1 MIKLKEFFISFL
13 IHFFFFLGFIVLFR
27 LNGESSAKY
36 VEIDL
41 SLINLAKLS
50 EETSKVDKG
59 LDTKLEKRLQA
70 KAQPKAISYPPEE
83 FKSPAKE
90 VKESSFSENKEIKE
104 VKEVKEVNEVKE
116 IASKVVDEGGSGREK
131 EVKNISM
138 IKGGGSGY
146 VGGSDNRNV
155 ESSDGGKG
163 KLGELEKLREKF
175 LIEKLSL
182 ISQIIQNNITY
193 PYIARK
199 MGWEGKVLISFVL
212 TKEGK
217 VNFLIIE
224 RSSGYKVLDENAIDT
239 IKKVSKYFPLPPL
252 DVKIKIPISYKLHS
266 SNID

>member
-1 MIKLKEFFISFL
+1 MIKLKEFFISLF
-13 IHFFFFLGFIVLFR
+13 IHFFFLLSFVVLFR

-36 VEIDL
+36 IEIDL
-41 SLINLAKLS
+41 SLINLANLS
-50 EETSKVDKG
+50 EETSKVEKG

-70 KAQPKAISYPPEE
+70 KAQSKTISSFPEE

-104 VKEVKEVNEVKE
+104 VKEINEVKE
-116 IASKVVDEGGSGREK
+116 IANKGVNEGGSGREK
-131 EVKNISM
+131 EIKNISI
-138 IKGGGSGY
+138 IKGGGDGY
-146 VGGSDNRNV
+146 VERSDNRNV

-163 KLGELEKLREKF
+163 NLDELGKLKERF

-217 VNFLIIE
+217 VSFLIIE

>member
-50 EETSKVDKG
+50 EETFKVDKG

-70 KAQPKAISYPPEE
+70 KAQPKAISYPSNE

-90 VKESSFSENKEIKE
+90 IKESSFSENKEIKE
-104 VKEVKEVNEVKE
+104 VKEVKEVNE

-138 IKGGGSGY
+138 IKGGGDGY
-146 VGGSDNRNV
+146 VGGSDDINV
-155 ESSDGGKG
+155 EGSDGGKG
-163 KLGELEKLREKF
+163 NLGELEKLREKF
-175 LIEKLSL
+175 LIEKLSI
-182 ISQIIQNNITY
+182 ISQIIHKNISY

-199 MGWEGKVLISFVL
+199 MGWEGKVIISFIL
-212 TKEGK
+212 TKDGK
-217 VNFLIIE
+217 ISLLTVE
-224 RSSGYKVLDENAIDT
+224 KSSGYRVLDENAIDT
-239 IKKVSKYFPLPPL
+239 IKKVSKYFPTPPL
-252 DVKIKIPISYKLHS
+252 DVKIKIPITYKI
-266 SNID
+266 SNLNSE

>member
-1 MIKLKEFFISFL
+1 MIKLKEFFISLF
-13 IHFFFFLGFIVLFR
+13 IHFFFLLSFVVLFR

-36 VEIDL
+36 IEIDL
-41 SLINLAKLS
+41 SLINLTKLS
-50 EETSKVDKG
+50 EETSKVEKG

-70 KAQPKAISYPPEE
+70 KAQSKTISSFPEE

-90 VKESSFSENKEIKE
+90 VKESSFSENKE
-104 VKEVKEVNEVKE
+104 VKEVSEVKE
-116 IASKVVDEGGSGREK
+116 IANKGVDEGGSGREK
-131 EVKNISM
+131 GIKNISM
-138 IKGGGSGY
+138 IKSGGDGY
-146 VGGSDNRNV
+146 VERSDNRNV
-155 ESSDGGKG
+155 EGSDGGKG
-163 KLGELEKLREKF
+163 NLDELGKLKEKF

-212 TKEGK
+212 TKDGK
-217 VNFLIIE
+217 INFLIIE

>member
-1 MIKLKEFFISFL
+1 MIKLKEFFISLF
-13 IHFFFFLGFIVLFR
+13 IHFFFLLSFVVLFR

-36 VEIDL
+36 IEIDL
-41 SLINLAKLS
+41 SLINLANLS
-50 EETSKVDKG
+50 EETSKVEKG

-70 KAQPKAISYPPEE
+70 KAQSKTISSFPEE

-90 VKESSFSENKEIKE
+90 VKESSFSENKE
-104 VKEVKEVNEVKE
+104 VKEVSEVKE
-116 IASKVVDEGGSGREK
+116 IANKGVDEGGSGREK
-131 EVKNISM
+131 GIKNISM
-138 IKGGGSGY
+138 IKSGGDGY
-146 VGGSDNRNV
+146 VERSNNRNV
-155 ESSDGGKG
+155 EGSDGGKG
-163 KLGELEKLREKF
+163 NLDELGKLKEKF
-175 LIEKLSL
+175 LIEKLSF

-212 TKEGK
+212 TKDGK
-217 VNFLIIE
+217 ISFLTVE
-224 RSSGYKVLDENAIDT
+224 KSSGYKVLDENAIDT

>member
-1 MIKLKEFFISFL
+1 MIKLKEFFISLF
-13 IHFFFFLGFIVLFR
+13 IHFFFLLSFVVLFR

-36 VEIDL
+36 IEIDL
-41 SLINLAKLS
+41 SLINLANLS
-50 EETSKVDKG
+50 EETSKVEKG

-70 KAQPKAISYPPEE
+70 KAQSKTISSFPEE

-90 VKESSFSENKEIKE
+90 VKESSFSENKE
-104 VKEVKEVNEVKE
+104 VKEVSEVKE
-116 IASKVVDEGGSGREK
+116 IANKGVNEGGSGREK
-131 EVKNISM
+131 EIKNISI
-138 IKGGGSGY
+138 IKGGGDGY
-146 VGGSDNRNV
+146 VERSDNRNV
-155 ESSDGGKG
+155 EGSDGGKG
-163 KLGELEKLREKF
+163 NLDELGKLKEKF

-212 TKEGK
+212 TKDGK
-217 VNFLIIE
+217 ISFLIIE

-252 DVKIKIPISYKLHS
+252 DVKIKIPISYKLHN

>member
-1 MIKLKEFFISFL
+1 MIKLKEFFISLF
-13 IHFFFFLGFIVLFR
+13 IHFFFLLSFVVLFR

-36 VEIDL
+36 IEIDL
-41 SLINLAKLS
+41 SLINLANLS
-50 EETSKVDKG
+50 EETSKVEKG

-70 KAQPKAISYPPEE
+70 KAQSKTISSFPEE

-90 VKESSFSENKEIKE
+90 VKESSFSENKE
-104 VKEVKEVNEVKE
+104 VKEVSEVKE
-116 IASKVVDEGGSGREK
+116 IASKGVNEGGSGREK
-131 EVKNISM
+131 EIKNISI

-146 VGGSDNRNV
+146 VERSDNRNV
-155 ESSDGGKG
+155 EGSDGGKG
-163 KLGELEKLREKF
+163 NLDELGKLKEKF

-217 VNFLIIE
+217 ISFLIIE

>member
-1 MIKLKEFFISFL
+1 MIKLKEFFISLF
-13 IHFFFFLGFIVLFR
+13 IHFFFLLSFVVLFR

-36 VEIDL
+36 IEIDL
-41 SLINLAKLS
+41 SLINLANLS
-50 EETSKVDKG
+50 EETSKVEKG

-70 KAQPKAISYPPEE
+70 KAQSKTISSFPEE

-90 VKESSFSENKEIKE
+90 VKESSFSENKE
-104 VKEVKEVNEVKE
+104 VKEVSEVKE
-116 IASKVVDEGGSGREK
+116 IANKGVNEGGSGREK
-131 EVKNISM
+131 EIKNISI
-138 IKGGGSGY
+138 IKGGGDGY
-146 VGGSDNRNV
+146 VERSDNRNV
-155 ESSDGGKG
+155 EGSDGGKG
-163 KLGELEKLREKF
+163 NLDELGKLKERF

-217 VNFLIIE
+217 ISFLIIE

>member
-1 MIKLKEFFISFL
+1 MIKLKEFFISLF
-13 IHFFFFLGFIVLFR
+13 IHFFFLLSFVVLFR

-41 SLINLAKLS
+41 SFINLAKLS
-50 EETSKVDKG
+50 EETFKVDKRS
-59 LDTKLEKRLQA
+59 DTKLEEKLQT
-70 KAQPKAISYPPEE
+70 KAQTKNISSLAPPEE

-104 VKEVKEVNEVKE
+104 VKEINE
-116 IASKVVDEGGSGREK
+116 IANKGVDEGGFGREK
-131 EVKNISM
+131 EIKNISM

-146 VGGSDNRNV
+146 VGESNNRNV
-155 ESSDGGKG
+155 EGSDGGKG
-163 KLGELEKLREKF
+163 NLDELGKLREKF
-175 LIEKLSL
+175 LIEKLSF

-212 TKEGK
+212 TKDGK
-217 VNFLIIE
+217 ISFLTVE
-224 RSSGYKVLDENAIDT
+224 KSSGYKVLDENAIDT

-252 DVKIKIPISYKLHS
+252 DVKIKIPISYKLHN

>member
-70 KAQPKAISYPPEE
+70 KAQPKAISYPSKE

-90 VKESSFSENKEIKE
+90 IKESSFSENKEIKE
-104 VKEVKEVNEVKE
+104 VKEVKEVNE

-138 IKGGGSGY
+138 IKGGGDGY
-146 VGGSDNRNV
+146 VGGSDDRNV
-155 ESSDGGKG
+155 EGSDGRKG
-163 KLGELEKLREKF
+163 NLGELEKLREKF
-175 LIEKLSL
+175 LIEKLYV
-182 ISQIIQNNITY
+182 ITQIIHRNISY

-199 MGWEGKVLISFVL
+199 MGWEGKVIISFIL
-212 TKEGK
+212 TKDGK
-217 VNFLIIE
+217 ISLLTVE
-224 RSSGYKVLDENAIDT
+224 KSSGYRVLDENAVDT
-239 IKKVSKYFPLPPL
+239 IKKVSKYFPTPPL
-252 DVKIKIPISYKLHS
+252 DVKIKIPITYKI
-266 SNID
+266 SNLNSE

>member
-1 MIKLKEFFISFL
+1 MIKLKEFFISLF
-13 IHFFFFLGFIVLFR
+13 IHFFFLLSFVVLFR

-36 VEIDL
+36 IEIDL
-41 SLINLAKLS
+41 SLINLANLS
-50 EETSKVDKG
+50 EETSKVEKG

-70 KAQPKAISYPPEE
+70 KAQSKTISSFPEE

-90 VKESSFSENKEIKE
+90 VKESSFSENKE
-104 VKEVKEVNEVKE
+104 VKEVSEVKE
-116 IASKVVDEGGSGREK
+116 IASKGVNEGGSGREK
-131 EVKNISM
+131 EIKNISI

-146 VGGSDNRNV
+146 VERSDNRNV
-155 ESSDGGKG
+155 EGSDGGKG
-163 KLGELEKLREKF
+163 NLDELGKLKEKF

>member
-1 MIKLKEFFISFL
+1 MIKLKEFFISLF
-13 IHFFFFLGFIVLFR
+13 IHFFFLLSFVVLFR

-36 VEIDL
+36 IEIDL
-41 SLINLAKLS
+41 SLINLTKLS
-50 EETSKVDKG
+50 EETSKVEKG

-70 KAQPKAISYPPEE
+70 KAQSKTISSFPEE

-90 VKESSFSENKEIKE
+90 VKESSFSENKE
-104 VKEVKEVNEVKE
+104 VKEVNEVKE
-116 IASKVVDEGGSGREK
+116 IANKGVDEGGSGREK
-131 EVKNISM
+131 GIKNISM
-138 IKGGGSGY
+138 IKSGGDGY
-146 VGGSDNRNV
+146 VERSNNRNV
-155 ESSDGGKG
+155 EGSDGGKG
-163 KLGELEKLREKF
+163 NLDELGKLKEKF
-175 LIEKLSL
+175 LIEKLSF

-212 TKEGK
+212 TKDGK
-217 VNFLIIE
+217 ISFLTVE
-224 RSSGYKVLDENAIDT
+224 KSSGYKVLDENAIDT

>member
-13 IHFFFFLGFIVLFR
+13 IHFFFLLTFVVLFR

-36 VEIDL
+36 IEIDL
-41 SLINLAKLS
+41 SLINLANLS
-50 EETSKVDKG
+50 EETSKVEKG

-70 KAQPKAISYPPEE
+70 KAQPKTISSLFFPEE

-90 VKESSFSENKEIKE
+90 VKESSFFEN
-104 VKEVKEVNEVKE
+104 KEVNEVSEVKE
-116 IASKVVDEGGSGREK
+116 IANKGVDEEGSEREK
-131 EVKNISM
+131 EIKNISM

-146 VGGSDNRNV
+146 VERSDNRNV
-155 ESSDGGKG
+155 EGSDGGKG
-163 KLGELEKLREKF
+163 NLDELGKLKEKF
-175 LIEKLSL
+175 LIEKLSF

>member
-13 IHFFFFLGFIVLFR
+13 IHFFFLLGFIVLFK
-27 LNGESSAKY
+27 LNGKSSAKY
-36 VEIDL
+36 IEIDL

-50 EETSKVDKG
+50 EETSKVEKG
-59 LDTKLEKRLQA
+59 LDTKLEKRLQT
-70 KAQPKAISYPPEE
+70 KAQSKTISSSSEE

-90 VKESSFSENKEIKE
+90 VKESSFSENKE

-116 IASKVVDEGGSGREK
+116 IANKGVDEGGSGREK
-131 EVKNISM
+131 EIKNVSM
-138 IKGGGSGY
+138 IKSGGDGYAGGSN
-146 VGGSDNRNV
+146 NRNV
-155 ESSDGGKG
+155 ESKDGGKG
-163 KLGELEKLREKF
+163 NLDELGKLREKF

-217 VNFLIIE
+217 ISFLNIE
-224 RSSGYKVLDENAIDT
+224 KSSGYKVLDENAIDT

-252 DVKIKIPISYKLHS
+252 DVKIKIPISYKLHN

>member
-1 MIKLKEFFISFL
+1 MIKLKEFFISLF
-13 IHFFFFLGFIVLFR
+13 IHFFFLLSFVVLFR

-36 VEIDL
+36 IEIDL
-41 SLINLAKLS
+41 SLINLANLS
-50 EETSKVDKG
+50 EETSKVEKG

-70 KAQPKAISYPPEE
+70 KAQSKTISSFPEE

-90 VKESSFSENKEIKE
+90 VKESSFSENKEVKEVSE
-104 VKEVKEVNEVKE
+104 VKEV
-116 IASKVVDEGGSGREK
+116 ASKGVNEGGSGREK
-131 EVKNISM
+131 EIKNISI
-138 IKGGGSGY
+138 IKGGGDGY
-146 VGGSDNRNV
+146 VERSDNRNV
-155 ESSDGGKG
+155 EGSDGGKG
-163 KLGELEKLREKF
+163 NLDELGKLKEKF

-217 VNFLIIE
+217 ISFLIIE